1 MGKIHY
7 STSGLLGFQII
18 IRQKNRTFLHLE
30 TFISH
35 TWFAFPCGGKL
46 VFIDVFLS
54 YPDHCRNDHN
64 DNDDDND
71 ADGQG
76 M

>member
-1 MGKIHY
+1 
-7 STSGLLGFQII
+7 
-18 IRQKNRTFLHLE
+18 LHLE

-54 YPDHCRNDHN
+54 YLRR
-64 DNDDDND
+64 
-71 ADGQG
+71 AEGSVS
-76 M
+76 